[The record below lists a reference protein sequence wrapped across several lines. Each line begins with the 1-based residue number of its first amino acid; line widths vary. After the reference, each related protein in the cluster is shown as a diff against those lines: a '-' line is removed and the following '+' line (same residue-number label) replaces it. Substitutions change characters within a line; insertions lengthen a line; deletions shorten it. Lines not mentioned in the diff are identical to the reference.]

1 MGGELDKKTLQNP
14 EEEMLKNG
22 KTQGK
27 NHKNKHLQND
37 TEIKARASQTN
48 IKGVHK
54 RNDAKKKKKDKVS
67 IVAKDKESNEEKK
80 VLELI
85 HEKNPEKEDY
95 EMLYDIISKHFFLQT
110 LNHQAKDEIIISMS
124 LYSIK
129 EGKTLYSQGSHG

>member
-27 NHKNKHLQND
+27 NQKNKRLQKE
-37 TEIKARASQTN
+37 TEINTRASQTS
-48 IKGVHK
+48 IKEVHK

-67 IVAKDKESNEEKK
+67 IFAKDKDSNEEKK

-95 EMLYDIISKHFFLQT
+95 DMLYDIISKHFFF
-110 LNHQAKDEIIISMS
+110 AD
-124 LYSIK
+124 IK
-129 EGKTLYSQGSHG
+129 SSSKR

>member
-14 EEEMLKNG
+14 EEEILKNG

-37 TEIKARASQTN
+37 TEIKARASQTS
-48 IKGVHK
+48 IKGVSENKTHHK

-95 EMLYDIISKHFFLQT
+95 EMLYDIISKHFFLQ
-110 LNHQAKDEIIISMS
+110 
-124 LYSIK
+124 Y
-129 EGKTLYSQGSHG
+129 

>member
-54 RNDAKKKKKDKVS
+54 RNDAKKRK
-67 IVAKDKESNEEKK
+67 
-80 VLELI
+80 
-85 HEKNPEKEDY
+85 
-95 EMLYDIISKHFFLQT
+95 
-110 LNHQAKDEIIISMS
+110 
-124 LYSIK
+124 IK
-129 EGKTLYSQGSHG
+129 YQ